1 MVREISMIIRY
12 TIEYDLVTV
21 RNTHNL
27 QGQKASYG
35 SKSLIEEHA
44 NN

>member
-1 MVREISMIIRY
+1 MVRYISMIIRY
-12 TIEYDLVTV
+12 TIELDLVTV
-21 RNTHNL
+21 RSTHNL

-35 SKSLIEEHA
+35 LKSLIEEYA